1 MKLSLRNRL
10 LLMVAVPLLGMLWVS
25 GWNTVEKILLSRE
38 MGRLEELVIVAT
50 RVGALVHE
58 MQKERGLSA
67 GFLGSKGANFATELP
82 KQREVTDAQRKAL
95 ADALASFDAT
105 HFGAHFVQL
114 VGNADKTLAGLGEK
128 RQAVTSLAISAPE
141 AMGYYTKTIAALL
154 EVSGQL
160 AALSPDKEIG
170 QRASAYGAMLQ
181 AKERAGIER
190 ATLSNV
196 FGADKF
202 VPEMLVRFLSNAAE
216 QNIWFDIFAQYA
228 TAAHQ
233 QFAKDTL
240 KGAAVDEVAETKKAA
255 IAKMNE
261 PSLGM
266 DAKKWFSAATA
277 RIDLIKAVEDRLA
290 TDMTTAMQDI
300 ERTSTYI
307 AWFYAFATLLSALI
321 VFGIARRTAGGIMAE
336 LGGEPA
342 YAKQVVEKVTSGEL
356 VDVEVT
362 GDDAHSLLASM
373 REMVDM
379 LKNFAA
385 AQDEMARQ
393 HELGMIDDIM
403 PVDRFPGV
411 YGRMA
416 NSINVLVQSHIA
428 VKMRVVEVVKR
439 YAEGDLSVDMD
450 RLPGKKAQITAA
462 MDGVKASLGA
472 ISEQIASLVQAAA
485 NGDFK
490 ARGDAERFHFQFHEM
505 VAGLNRLMQISDS
518 GLSDV
523 SRILGALAQGDLTQR
538 IEAEYQGTFGQLK
551 DDTNTTVE
559 RLREVVG
566 RIKEAT
572 EAINTAAQEIAAGNN
587 DLSSRTEEQAS
598 SLEETASSMEELNAT
613 VRQNAENARQAN
625 ELAKSSNEGVV
636 RGGEVVKRVV
646 VTMGEIQDSS
656 RKIADIIGVIDSIA
670 FQTNILA
677 LNAAVEAARAGEQGR
692 GFAVVATEVRNLAQ
706 RSATAAKEIKSLI
719 AESVGKVESGAKL
732 VGEAGSTMDE
742 VVSSFRSVA
751 NLVTEISGASRE
763 QSSGI
768 EQVTQ
773 AVGQM
778 DEVTQQNAALV
789 EEAAA
794 AAESLEEQARG
805 LVQAVGM
812 FKLTAGTGTLPGP
825 ALRDATPKRLERK
838 VSDGGTPE
846 RAMQQVKKTPPA
858 HLTDDQEEWEEF

>member
-1 MKLSLRNRL
+1 MTYATA
-10 LLMVAVPLLGMLWVS
+10 MV
-25 GWNTVEKILLSRE
+25 
-38 MGRLEELVIVAT
+38 
-50 RVGALVHE
+50 
-58 MQKERGLSA
+58 
-67 GFLGSKGANFATELP
+67 
-82 KQREVTDAQRKAL
+82 
-95 ADALASFDAT
+95 
-105 HFGAHFVQL
+105 
-114 VGNADKTLAGLGEK
+114 
-128 RQAVTSLAISAPE
+128 SLAVGQPNE
-141 AMGYYTKTIAALL
+141 ALL

-196 FGADKF
+196 FGTDKF
-202 VPEMLVRFLSNAAE
+202 APEMLVRFLSNAAE
-216 QNIWFDIFAQYA
+216 QNTWFGIFAQYA
-228 TAAHQ
+228 TDAHE

-240 KGAAVDEVAETKKAA
+240 KGAAVDEVVETKKVA
-255 IAKMNE
+255 IAKMSE
-261 PSLGM
+261 ASLGM
-266 DAKKWFSAATA
+266 DAKKWFAAATA
-277 RIDLIKAVEDRLA
+277 RIDLMKTVEDRLA
-290 TDMTTAMQDI
+290 ADMTGSMQTL
-300 ERTSTYI
+300 ERNSTYI
-307 AWFYAFATLLSALI
+307 AWFYAIATLLSALA
-321 VFGIARRTAGGIMAE
+321 VFAFARVVTRRIMAQI
-336 LGGEPA
+336 GGEPEA
-342 YAKQVVEKVTSGEL
+342 AVQVAHAVADGKL
-356 VDVEVT
+356 DNDIALKA
-362 GDDAHSLLASM
+362 GDDSSLLASM
-373 REMVDM
+373 KRMQNQLLERITEERRVAAENLRIKIALDNVSTGVMIADKDRNIIYTNKSVVDI
-379 LKNFAA
+379 LKGAEADIRKALPNFDASRLVGSNIDGFHKDPSHQARLLASFTNTYTAKLEIGGRYMTVSANPVISAEGERLGSVAEWLDRTAEVQVEEEVAGIIAA
-385 AQDEMARQ
+385 A
-393 HELGMIDDIM
+393 
-403 PVDRFPGV
+403 
-411 YGRMA
+411 GRGEFDTRL
-416 NSINVLVQSHIA
+416 STEGKDGFFKQL
-428 VKMRVVEVVKR
+428 
-439 YAEGDLSVDMD
+439 AEGLNQLS
-450 RLPGKKAQITAA
+450 
-462 MDGVKASLGA
+462 GV
-472 ISEQIASLVQAAA
+472 IS
-485 NGDFK
+485 
-490 ARGDAERFHFQFHEM
+490 
-505 VAGLNRLMQISDS
+505 S

-523 SRILGALAQGDLTQR
+523 ARVLQRVAQGDLTQT
-538 IEAEYQGTFGQLK
+538 IDADYQGLFGQLK

-706 RSATAAKEIKSLI
+706 RSATAAKEIKTLI

-812 FKLTAGTGTLPGP
+812 FKLTAGGGTLPGP

-846 RAMQQVKKTPPA
+846 RAMQAKKTPPA
-858 HLTDDQEEWEEF
+858 HLTDDQDEWEEF